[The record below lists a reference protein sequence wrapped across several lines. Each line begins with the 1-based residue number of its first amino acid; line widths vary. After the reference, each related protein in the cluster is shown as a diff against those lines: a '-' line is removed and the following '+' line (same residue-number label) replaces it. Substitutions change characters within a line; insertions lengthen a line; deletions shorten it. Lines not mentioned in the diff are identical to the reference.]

1 MSHLQKLKPLLFPV
15 EEQSVT
21 VQDWVLVTVLIIVA
35 FLIRFPFFFPAVID
49 WDESTFILMGQSIL
63 DGHLPYTTLWD
74 IKPPLAFFAYAS
86 FILVFGKTI
95 AAVRLAG
102 WLCTSLIAIM
112 VYGIGKTFA
121 SRTSCFFGAILS
133 LFGISFV
140 AGGSATLTE
149 HIALVPLMA
158 AFSILAIRPNFN
170 YWHIFLV
177 GLLMNTASLVRL
189 NLAYPTLFLGIYLT
203 LRYFPNWKKM
213 ISSSCAYTGG
223 SFLVFFISYFPY
235 LVTGYSQIWW
245 QSVIVAPLNY
255 ASDQYSIL
263 SSLGKLVNGIVESSD
278 IRFTFPVILCLWLGG
293 FWGFI
298 QAFRIVKTDRLK
310 KPTLKLLLI
319 LGLGTGFS
327 VLASGGAFKH
337 YLIQIVP
344 FFGLGFILFSSLFLE
359 NRMKTISSQRLQ
371 VSVLTVSSLLVLL
384 SLQPILTEYGVIAE
398 RYVAGQ
404 PLRHGSPYAIADY
417 LKSQNVENQPV
428 YLLNQHL
435 VYWLIDAQPLTK
447 ATTHPSNISKQY
459 LLDAIN
465 EGVSSPEQEMQ
476 NIFAQVPEFIVK
488 HQEVDYLSRPESAA
502 ARQILETQLSRNYHK
517 IQDMSGI
524 LIYRRID
531 S

>member
-1 MSHLQKLKPLLFPV
+1 MPKTYKLKQKPFNLYKKQV
-15 EEQSVT
+15 N
-21 VQDWVLVTVLIIVA
+21 VQDLYLTIALIVIT
-35 FLIRFPFFFPAVID
+35 FFIRFPFFFPAIID

-63 DGHLPYTTLWD
+63 DGHLPYTKLWD
-74 IKPPLAFFAYAS
+74 IKPPFAFFAYAS
-86 FILVFGKTI
+86 FILIFGKTI
-95 AAVRLAG
+95 AAIRLAG

-112 VYGIGKTFA
+112 VYLIGRTIA
-121 SRTSCFFGAILS
+121 SRQSCFIGAILT

-158 AFSILAIRPNFN
+158 AFSILAIRPNCN

-189 NLAYPTLFLGIYLT
+189 NLAYPTLLLGIYLA

-213 ISSSCAYTGG
+213 ISSSCAYAGG
-223 SFLVFFISYFPY
+223 SLFVFFISYFPY
-235 LVTGYSQIWW
+235 LVTGYSRIWW
-245 QSVIVAPLNY
+245 QSVILAPLNY

-263 SSLGKLVNGIVESSD
+263 NSLGKLVNGIVESSD

-293 FWGFI
+293 FCGVI
-298 QAFRIVKTDRLK
+298 QAFRIVKTDRLRN
-310 KPTLKLLLI
+310 PTLKWLLI

-337 YLIQIVP
+337 YLIQMVP
-344 FFGLGFILFSSLFLE
+344 FFGLGFILLLSLFVE
-359 NRMKTISSQRLQ
+359 NRIKNISSQRLR
-371 VSVLTVSSLLVLL
+371 VSLLTTSSLLVLL
-384 SLQPILTEYGVIAE
+384 SLQPILTEYGVVAE
-398 RYVAGQ
+398 RFVAGQ

-417 LKSQNVENQPV
+417 LNSQNVGNQPV

-459 LLDAIN
+459 LLDAIY

-476 NIFAQVPEFIVK
+476 HIFALVPEFIVK

-517 IQDMSGI
+517 IQEMSGI

>member
-1 MSHLQKLKPLLFPV
+1 MSHLQKLKPLLFPP
-15 EEQSVT
+15 EEQPMT
-21 VQDWVLVTVLIIVA
+21 VQDWGLVTVLIIIA

-63 DGHLPYTTLWD
+63 DGHLPYTKLWD

-112 VYGIGKTFA
+112 VYRIGKTFA

-158 AFSILAIRPNFN
+158 AFSILAIRPNYN
-170 YWHIFLV
+170 HRHIFLV
-177 GLLMNTASLVRL
+177 GLLMNIASLVRL

-203 LRYFPNWKKM
+203 LRYFPSWTKM
-213 ISSSCAYTGG
+213 IGFGCAYAGG
-223 SFLVFFISYFPY
+223 GLLVFFISYFPY
-235 LVTGYSQIWW
+235 LVTGYSQTWW
-245 QSVIVAPLNY
+245 QSVIIAPLNY
-255 ASDQYSIL
+255 ASDQHGIL
-263 SSLGKLVNGIVESSD
+263 DSFRKLLNGIVESSD

-293 FWGFI
+293 FWGVI
-298 QAFRIVKTDRLK
+298 RALRPIHADQLRN
-310 KPTLKLLLI
+310 PTLKWLLI

-327 VLASGGAFKH
+327 VLASGGAYKH
-337 YLIQIVP
+337 YLIQMVP
-344 FFGLGFILFSSLFLE
+344 FFALGFILRLSEFPGTKLANL
-359 NRMKTISSQRLQ
+359 SSQNWQ
-371 VSVLTVSSLLVLL
+371 VSRLAIPLLLVLL
-384 SLQPILTEYGVIAE
+384 SLQPILSEYGVVAGQF
-398 RYVAGQ
+398 VAGQ

-417 LKSQNVENQPV
+417 LKRQDLENQPV

-459 LLDAIN
+459 LLDAIHD
-465 EGVSSPEQEMQ
+465 GVSSPEQEMQ
-476 NIFAQVPEFIVK
+476 KIFDLAPECIIK
-488 HQEVDYLSRPESAA
+488 HREVDYLSRPESTA
-502 ARQILETQLSRNYHK
+502 ARQILETQLTLNYDK
-517 IQDMSGI
+517 IQEMSGI
-524 LIYRRID
+524 LIYRRH
-531 S
+531 